1 MLSCPRCA
9 AAVLVLL
16 LLAFTTGCDT
26 NNPSTPTAELEGTY
40 DFSELTFDPTATA
53 IADAD
58 VLAQL
63 VSTSTDI
70 ELFGSGQATIRFKL
84 TDQPSQRADAVFTAT
99 STTARLVAET
109 ETDAQRLATILV
121 PSTLTFSRSSDSQRL
136 TASLTTTVNLAA
148 FDPEAYAG
156 QFATPGTLR
165 ITLVRRSGLAG
176 GG

>member
-1 MLSCPRCA
+1 MLSCPRCT
-9 AAVLVLL
+9 AAVLALL

-40 DFSELTFDPTATA
+40 DFTELTFDPTATA
-53 IADAD
+53 LADAD
-58 VLAQL
+58 VLARL
-63 VSTSTDI
+63 VGASTDV

-99 STTARLVAET
+99 TTTARLVAET

-121 PSTLTFSRSSDSQRL
+121 PSTLSFSRSGDNQRL
-136 TASLTTTVNLAA
+136 TAALTTTVNLQA
-148 FDPEAYAG
+148 FDPQAYAG
-156 QFATPGTLR
+156 QTATPGTLR
-165 ITLVRRSGLAG
+165 ITLQRRSELAG